1 VIVLDASA
9 YCEALLRP
17 AGDPLRARLAGVDVV
32 HVPDGFDIEVVNVL
46 RRLCNAGLITPADG
60 AGEVSALM
68 AASDIRRHTVVP
80 LLRDMWLLRNNVTGY
95 DAAYVALAA
104 QLDLPLATADQ
115 RLAQA
120 PNLPCLIESF

>member
-1 VIVLDASA
+1 MIVLDASA

>member
-1 VIVLDASA
+1 MIVLDASA

-17 AGDPLRARLAGVDVV
+17 PDDPLRARLAGVTAV

-46 RRLCNAGLITPADG
+46 RRLCSSGRIKPAEG
-60 AGEVSALM
+60 AAEVSALI
-68 AASDIRRHTVVP
+68 AATDIERHAVLP
-80 LLRDMWLLRNNVTGY
+80 LLHDMWRLRHNVTGY

-104 QLDLPLATADQ
+104 RLDLPLATADQ

-120 PNLPCLIESF
+120 PNLPCAVEVF